1 MFSSNKDFIDY
12 TEKEIQNTAKKL
24 NIDLKIGLRNLN
36 EELSTKGLS
45 NSGSSIQIKISF
57 LEKTVDENFGDYKNI
72 FKETQETLKKLYN
85 EKYLKNKKIEY
96 LNVIDY
102 ICNETINDIKK
113 TSSFLNV
120 SFEGNIDN
128 IKQNKKI
135 ELQEFINKLLIENN
149 RKKEINR
156 NNIIKKTIGLIF
168 TSVILTLFIGLVINY
183 LTHKFGWNS

>member
-85 EKYLKNKKIEY
+85 EKYLNNKKIEY
-96 LNVIDY
+96 LSVIDH